1 MRGALR
7 NLNTAGADRLIEG
20 IQATVLDGSG
30 PASACGNSCSWTA
43 PTRGYGGYKG
53 GVKA

>member
-30 PASACGNSCSWTA
+30 LRERLRQLVLVDSPEAGDAA
-43 PTRGYGGYKG
+43 ATRE
-53 GVKA
+53 A